1 MDMNCAVKAYEGQ
14 EPYLFVSYAHDDA
27 HLVYPIVERLVMDGY
42 RIWYD
47 DGIHAG
53 EDWTDKVASRLDG
66 SSICV
71 AMLTENYVRSINC
84 RNEMAYSLSAGKNLI
99 AIKLTEFDMPGG
111 LRLQLGNTLYLERYS
126 YGETEFY
133 ERFDLSHGVRTCR
146 AESPRIT
153 DSELVAW
160 RQRWTNA
167 TPIRRAR
174 PEAEKVKLHAPPVAP
189 APAVS
194 KRKSPL
200 VPIAAVLIVL
210 AAIVAVVLV
219 TSRGKAQSPAVSESA
234 VIAETAEPTAEP
246 EATAEPEPTVEPTA
260 TPVPTPIRIQGRE
273 MEITVMENDVGA
285 IQNVTAQ
292 LLGSGKT
299 AQLEIGIEW
308 QENTEVTELFCTA
321 LQTQAFRPDVI
332 LNFMRNFYS
341 MTGSPLLSG
350 GSPEQIQYGYYG
362 QIPAVGPFYVLLL
375 CFDTNGQIVG
385 YVTVE
390 VNYPAEG

>member
-84 RNEMAYSLSAGKNLI
+84 RNEMAYSLNARKNLI
-99 AIKLTEFDMPGG
+99 AVKLTEFDMPGG

-126 YGETEFY
+126 YGETEFF
-133 ERFDLSHGVRTCR
+133 ERFDLSHGVSTCR

-167 TPIRRAR
+167 IPIRRAR
-174 PEAEKVKLHAPPVAP
+174 PEAEKVKLHAPSVTPT
-189 APAVS
+189 PAVG

-200 VPIAAVLIVL
+200 VPIAAALIVF
-210 AAIVAVVLV
+210 AAIVAVALV

-234 VIAETAEPTAEP
+234 VTAETAEP
-246 EATAEPEPTVEPTA
+246 TAEPEPTVEPTA
-260 TPVPTPIRIQGRE
+260 TPVPTPIRMQGRE
-273 MEITVMENDVGA
+273 MEITVVDNEVGA
-285 IQNVTAQ
+285 IQNITAQ

-308 QENTEVTELFCTA
+308 QENMEVTELFGMA
-321 LQTQAFRPDVI
+321 LQTEPFRPDAI
-332 LNFMRNFYS
+332 MNFMRNFYS

-362 QIPAVGPFYVLLL
+362 QIPAVGPFHVLLL
-375 CFDTNGQIVG
+375 CFDTNGQVVG
-385 YVTVE
+385 YITVE